1 MNSFRLSLFKLRAAL
16 ARWWNSADQGILY
29 ALVALFSF
37 GILLLTAASPAAAGR
52 IGVSEYFFITRQ
64 LIFLLIAIVCM
75 AITSM
80 LDKKSIRRL
89 AVLGFFINIV
99 LLILVKLYG
108 YEIKGARRWI
118 NLLGIS
124 VQPSEFIKPCFF
136 VLSGWILSVKFD
148 NKYFPSI
155 AISSILYALVA
166 FLLVIQPD
174 IGMLLL
180 ISASWMIQV
189 FVSGMPIIA
198 VMAVIVLGS
207 LALWVAYIFL
217 PHVAH
222 RINTFLSGDI
232 SNNYQVSKSILAY
245 EKGGLVGLGPGEGI
259 VKHSL
264 PDSHT
269 DFIFAVAGEEFGSI
283 TCMFISFIFAFIV
296 IRTLILLTKED
307 DHYVVLSALGII
319 SAFAI
324 QAIINMSVT
333 LNLMPTKGMTL
344 PFISYGGSS
353 LVAMAINMGIIISFT
368 RKKVNRYKYNF
379 LEPL

>member
-1 MNSFRLSLFKLRAAL
+1 MNSFRLSLFRLRAAL
-16 ARWWNSADQGILY
+16 SRWWNSADQGILY

-64 LIFLLIAIVCM
+64 LVFLLIAIVCM

-89 AVLGFFINIV
+89 AVLGFFINIL

-148 NKYFPSI
+148 NKYFPSV

-166 FLLVIQPD
+166 LLLVIQPD

-198 VMAVIVLGS
+198 VALAVILGS
-207 LALWVAYIFL
+207 VALWAAYIFL

-307 DHYVVLSALGII
+307 DHYVVLSAIGII

-368 RKKVNRYKYNF
+368 RKKVNKYKYNF